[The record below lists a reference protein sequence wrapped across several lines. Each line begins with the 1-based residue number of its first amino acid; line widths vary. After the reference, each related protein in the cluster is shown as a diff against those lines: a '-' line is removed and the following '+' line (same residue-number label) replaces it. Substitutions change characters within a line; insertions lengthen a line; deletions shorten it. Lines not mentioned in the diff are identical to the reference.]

1 VRLEHAKKNRNH
13 RISSDVV
20 HRASLEEHVG
30 LIDEKNSAPSLSDV
44 ERVTEAGFEDVGV
57 NTCERREVEVSD
69 TRRERELFYDGG
81 GKDAR
86 RKRIGW

>member
-1 VRLEHAKKNRNH
+1 
-13 RISSDVV
+13 V